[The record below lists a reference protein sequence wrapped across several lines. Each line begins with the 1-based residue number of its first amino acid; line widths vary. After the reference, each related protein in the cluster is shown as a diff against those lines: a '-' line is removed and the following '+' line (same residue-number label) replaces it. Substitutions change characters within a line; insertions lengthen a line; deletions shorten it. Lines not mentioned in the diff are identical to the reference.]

1 MMGFWLSAALLLTV
15 GYVFFLPALLGK
27 TGGGRVNRARLNVLL
42 HRQRQTELA
51 QEAASPEDLERLT
64 AESERNLLGD
74 LEAVEEKKTESST
87 RGRPAVIATLMVLPV
102 LALTLYLALGRIDL
116 IGTQAPENMADVQ
129 DSIRQL
135 ADRLAKQPN
144 DLEGWVLLARS
155 LQATNQPDKAVTAY
169 EFALKVAPE
178 DLDVKAL
185 YAQALA
191 ETHQGSMAGKP
202 TEIVDEILKKN
213 PDHQTALW
221 MAGIAAAE
229 RKDAAKTVEYW
240 ERLKKQF
247 APGSEE
253 SKQIAG
259 YIAQVQGLPAPT
271 GPTAPAAA
279 TSAGKNIRV
288 TVTLAENLK
297 SRVSPDD
304 ALFVFA
310 RAAEGPPMPL
320 AVVRKQ
326 AKDLPVEVVLDDSMS
341 MMQGMTLS
349 TFDRIVIGARIS
361 KGGQPKPEAGD
372 LQGLSEALAPEDNG
386 SYKIVVD
393 QIVGQEAGR

>member
-1 MMGFWLSAALLLTV
+1 MTGFWLSAVLLLIV

-27 TGGGRVNRARLNVLL
+27 TGGGRINRAKLNLLL

-51 QEAASPEDLERLT
+51 QEAASPEDLARLT

-74 LEAVEEKKTESST
+74 LEAAEKPKTQAST
-87 RGRPAVIATLMVLPV
+87 RGRLAVVATLAIVPV

-116 IGTQAPENMADVQ
+116 IGARAPDNMADVQ
-129 DSIRQL
+129 ESIRQL

-155 LQATNQPDKAVTAY
+155 LQATNQPDKALTAY
-169 EFALKVAPE
+169 EFALKLAPE
-178 DLDVKAL
+178 DLDVKAF

-202 TEIVDEILKKN
+202 TEIVDEILKKK

-240 ERLKKQF
+240 ERLKNQF

-253 SKQIAG
+253 AKQLEG
-259 YIAQVQGLPAPT
+259 YIAQVQGHSVPVEPSK
-271 GPTAPAAA
+271 PAATA
-279 TSAGKNIRV
+279 AAGKHIRV
-288 TVTLAENLK
+288 TVALAENLK
-297 SRVSPDD
+297 GRVSPDD
-304 ALFVFA
+304 AVFVFA

-341 MMQGMTLS
+341 MMQGVTLS
-349 TFDRIVIGARIS
+349 TADRIVIGARIS
-361 KGGQPKPEAGD
+361 KSGQPKAEAGD

-393 QIVGQEAGR
+393 QVVGDEAKR

>member
-15 GYVFFLPALLGK
+15 GYVFFLPALLGN
-27 TGGGRVNRARLNVLL
+27 TGGGRINRARLNLLL

-74 LEAVEEKKTESST
+74 LETAEAPPLQSSA
-87 RGRPAVIATLMVLPV
+87 RGRSAVIAALAVLPAF
-102 LALTLYLALGRIDL
+102 ALILYLALGRIDL
-116 IGTQAPENMADVQ
+116 IGANAPDNMADIQ

-144 DLEGWVLLARS
+144 DLEGWILLARS
-155 LQATNQPDKAVTAY
+155 LQATDQPDKAATAY
-169 EFALKVAPE
+169 EFALKLAPE
-178 DLDVKAL
+178 DLDLKAQ

-191 ETHQGSMAGKP
+191 ETHQGSLAGKP
-202 TEIVDEILKKN
+202 AEIVDEILKKN
-213 PDHQTALW
+213 PDHPTALW

-229 RKDAAKTVEYW
+229 RKDAAKAAEYW

-247 APGSEE
+247 PPGSEE
-253 SKQIAG
+253 AKEIAG
-259 YIAQVQGLPAPT
+259 YIARVQGLS
-271 GPTAPAAA
+271 APAEPAEPA
-279 TSAGKNIRV
+279 AGKRIRV
-288 TVTLAENLK
+288 TVTLAESLK
-297 SRVSPDD
+297 TQVAPDD

-326 AKDLPVEVVLDDSMS
+326 AKDLPLEVVLDDSMS

-349 TFDRIVIGARIS
+349 TAGRIVIGARIS
-361 KGGQPKPEAGD
+361 KSGQPKAEAGD

-386 SYKIVVD
+386 SYRIVVD
-393 QIVGQEAGR
+393 GIVGQEAGR

>member
-1 MMGFWLSAALLLTV
+1 MTGFWLSAVLLLIV

-27 TGGGRVNRARLNVLL
+27 TGGGRINRARLNLLL

-74 LEAVEEKKTESST
+74 LEAAEETKAQSST
-87 RGRPAVIATLMVLPV
+87 RGRSAVLATLAIVPV

-116 IGTQAPENMADVQ
+116 IGARAPNNMAGVQ

-135 ADRLAKQPN
+135 AERLAKQPN

-155 LQATNQPDKAVTAY
+155 LQATDQPDKAVTAY
-169 EFALKVAPE
+169 EFALKLAPE

-247 APGSEE
+247 GPGSEE
-253 SKQIAG
+253 AKQIEG
-259 YIAQVQGLPAPT
+259 YIAQVQGLPAQTTPSE
-271 GPTAPAAA
+271 PAAA
-279 TSAGKNIRV
+279 KGAGKQIRV

-297 SRVSPDD
+297 SRVAPDD

-326 AKDLPVEVVLDDSMS
+326 AKDLPVKVVLDDSMS

-349 TFDRIVIGARIS
+349 TADRIVIGARIS
-361 KGGQPKPEAGD
+361 KSGQPKAEAGD
-372 LQGLSEALAPEDNG
+372 LQGLSEAVAPEDNG

-393 QIVGQEAGR
+393 RIVGE

>member
-1 MMGFWLSAALLLTV
+1 MTGFWLSAVLLLIV

-27 TGGGRVNRARLNVLL
+27 TGGGRINRARLNLLL

-74 LEAVEEKKTESST
+74 LEAAEETKAQSST
-87 RGRPAVIATLMVLPV
+87 RGRSAVLATLAIVPV

-116 IGTQAPENMADVQ
+116 IGARAPNDMADVQ

-135 ADRLAKQPN
+135 AERLAKQPN

-155 LQATNQPDKAVTAY
+155 LQATDQPDKAVTAY
-169 EFALKVAPE
+169 EFALKLAPE

-247 APGSEE
+247 GPGSEE
-253 SKQIAG
+253 AKQIEG
-259 YIAQVQGLPAPT
+259 YIAQVQGLPAQTTPSE
-271 GPTAPAAA
+271 PAAA
-279 TSAGKNIRV
+279 KGAGKQIRV

-297 SRVSPDD
+297 SRVAPDD

-326 AKDLPVEVVLDDSMS
+326 AKDLPVKVVLDDSMS

-349 TFDRIVIGARIS
+349 TADRIVIGARIS
-361 KGGQPKPEAGD
+361 KSGQPKAEAGD
-372 LQGLSEALAPEDNG
+372 LQGLSEAVAPEDNG

-393 QIVGQEAGR
+393 RIVGE

>member
-1 MMGFWLSAALLLTV
+1 MTGFWLSAVLLLIV

-27 TGGGRVNRARLNVLL
+27 TGGGRINRARLNLLL

-74 LEAVEEKKTESST
+74 LEAAEETKAQSST
-87 RGRPAVIATLMVLPV
+87 RGRSAVLATLAIVPV

-116 IGTQAPENMADVQ
+116 IGARAPNNMADVQ

-135 ADRLAKQPN
+135 AERLAKQPN

-155 LQATNQPDKAVTAY
+155 LQATDQPDKAVTAY
-169 EFALKVAPE
+169 EFALKLAPE

-247 APGSEE
+247 GPGSEE
-253 SKQIAG
+253 AKQIEG
-259 YIAQVQGLPAPT
+259 YIAQVQGLPAQTTPSE
-271 GPTAPAAA
+271 PAAA
-279 TSAGKNIRV
+279 TGAGKQIRV

-297 SRVSPDD
+297 SRVAPDD

-326 AKDLPVEVVLDDSMS
+326 AKDLPVKVVLDDSMS

-349 TFDRIVIGARIS
+349 TADRIVIGARIS
-361 KGGQPKPEAGD
+361 KSGQPKAEAGD
-372 LQGLSEALAPEDNG
+372 LQGLSEAVAPEDNG

-393 QIVGQEAGR
+393 RIVGE

>member
-1 MMGFWLSAALLLTV
+1 MMGFWLSAILLLMV

-27 TGGGRVNRARLNVLL
+27 AGGGQVNRARLNLLL

-74 LEAVEEKKTESST
+74 LEAAEETKAQSST
-87 RGRPAVIATLMVLPV
+87 RGRSAVLATLAIVPV

-116 IGTQAPENMADVQ
+116 IGARAPNDMADVQ

-135 ADRLAKQPN
+135 AERLAKQPN

-155 LQATNQPDKAVTAY
+155 LQATDQPDKAVTAY
-169 EFALKVAPE
+169 EFALKLAPE

-247 APGSEE
+247 GPGSEE
-253 SKQIAG
+253 AKQIEG
-259 YIAQVQGLPAPT
+259 YIAQVQGLPAQTTPSE
-271 GPTAPAAA
+271 PAAA
-279 TSAGKNIRV
+279 KGAGKQIRV

-297 SRVSPDD
+297 SRVAPDD

-326 AKDLPVEVVLDDSMS
+326 AKDLPVKVVLDDSMS

-349 TFDRIVIGARIS
+349 TADRIVIGARIS
-361 KGGQPKPEAGD
+361 KSGQPKAEAGD
-372 LQGLSEALAPEDNG
+372 LQGLSEAVAPEDNG

-393 QIVGQEAGR
+393 RIVGE

>member
-1 MMGFWLSAALLLTV
+1 MTGFWLSAVLLLIV

-27 TGGGRVNRARLNVLL
+27 TGSGRINRARLNLLL

-74 LEAVEEKKTESST
+74 LEAAEETKAQSST
-87 RGRPAVIATLMVLPV
+87 RGRSAVLATLAIVPV

-116 IGTQAPENMADVQ
+116 IGARAPNNMADVQ

-135 ADRLAKQPN
+135 AERLAKQPN

-155 LQATNQPDKAVTAY
+155 LQATDQPDKAVTAY
-169 EFALKVAPE
+169 EFALKLAPE

-247 APGSEE
+247 GPGSEE
-253 SKQIAG
+253 AKQIEG
-259 YIAQVQGLPAPT
+259 YIAQVQGLPAQTTPSE
-271 GPTAPAAA
+271 PAAA
-279 TSAGKNIRV
+279 KGAGKQIRV

-297 SRVSPDD
+297 SRVAPDD

-326 AKDLPVEVVLDDSMS
+326 AKDLPVKVVLDDSMS

-349 TFDRIVIGARIS
+349 TADRIVIGARIS
-361 KGGQPKPEAGD
+361 KSGQPKAEAGD
-372 LQGLSEALAPEDNG
+372 LQGLSEAVAPEDNG

-393 QIVGQEAGR
+393 RIVGE

>member
-1 MMGFWLSAALLLTV
+1 MTGFWLSAVLLLIV

-27 TGGGRVNRARLNVLL
+27 TGSGRINRARLNLLL

-74 LEAVEEKKTESST
+74 LEAAEETKAQSSN
-87 RGRPAVIATLMVLPV
+87 RGRSAVLATLAIVPV

-116 IGTQAPENMADVQ
+116 IGARAPNNMADVQ

-155 LQATNQPDKAVTAY
+155 LQATDQPDKAVTAY
-169 EFALKVAPE
+169 EFALKLAPE

-247 APGSEE
+247 GPGSEE
-253 SKQIAG
+253 AKQIEG
-259 YIAQVQGLPAPT
+259 YIAQVQGLPAQTTPSE
-271 GPTAPAAA
+271 PAAA
-279 TSAGKNIRV
+279 TGAGKQIRV

-297 SRVSPDD
+297 SRVAPDD

-326 AKDLPVEVVLDDSMS
+326 AKDLPVKVVLDDSMS

-349 TFDRIVIGARIS
+349 TADRIVIGARIS
-361 KGGQPKPEAGD
+361 KSGQPKAEAGD
-372 LQGLSEALAPEDNG
+372 LQGLSEAVAPEDNG

-393 QIVGQEAGR
+393 RIVGE

>member
-1 MMGFWLSAALLLTV
+1 MTGFWLSAVLLLIV

-27 TGGGRVNRARLNVLL
+27 TGGGRINRAKLNLLL

-51 QEAASPEDLERLT
+51 QEAASPEDLARLT

-74 LEAVEEKKTESST
+74 LEAAEETKAQSSN
-87 RGRPAVIATLMVLPV
+87 RGRSAVLATLAIVPIM
-102 LALTLYLALGRIDL
+102 ALTLYLALGRIDL
-116 IGTQAPENMADVQ
+116 VGVRTPNNMADVQ
-129 DSIRQL
+129 ESIRLL
-135 ADRLAKQPN
+135 AERLAKQPN

-155 LQATNQPDKAVTAY
+155 LQATNQPDKALKAY
-169 EFALKVAPE
+169 EFALKLAPE
-178 DLDVKAL
+178 DLDIKAF

-229 RKDAAKTVEYW
+229 RKDAAKAVEYW
-240 ERLKKQF
+240 EKLKNQF

-253 SKQIAG
+253 AKQIAG
-259 YIAQVQGLPAPT
+259 YIARVQGLPAPT
-271 GPTAPAAA
+271 EPPGPAA
-279 TSAGKNIRV
+279 TGAGKHIRV
-288 TVTLAENLK
+288 TVTLAENLNN
-297 SRVSPDD
+297 RVSPDD

-320 AVVRKQ
+320 AVIRKRV
-326 AKDLPVEVVLDDSMS
+326 KDLPVEVMLDDSMS
-341 MMQGMTLS
+341 MVQGMTLS
-349 TFDRIVIGARIS
+349 TADRIVIGARIS
-361 KGGQPKPEAGD
+361 KSGQPKAEAGD
-372 LQGLSEALAPEDNG
+372 LQGLSEALAPKDNG
-386 SYKIVVD
+386 NYKIVVD
-393 QIVGQEAGR
+393 QVVGE

>member
-1 MMGFWLSAALLLTV
+1 MMGFWLSTVLLLTA

-27 TGGGRVNRARLNVLL
+27 TGGGRINRARLNLLL

-74 LEAVEEKKTESST
+74 LEAVEETKTHSGT
-87 RGRPAVIATLMVLPV
+87 RGRPAVIATLAVVPV

-116 IGTQAPENMADVQ
+116 VGARAPDDMANVQ
-129 DSIRQL
+129 DSINQL
-135 ADRLAKQPN
+135 AERLAKQPN

-155 LQATNQPDKAVTAY
+155 LQATHQPDKAMTAY
-169 EFALKVAPE
+169 EFALKLAPE

-202 TEIVDEILKKN
+202 TEIIDEILKKN

-221 MAGIAAAE
+221 MAGLAAAE
-229 RKDAAKTVEYW
+229 RKDAAKSVEYW

-247 APGSEE
+247 TPGSEE
-253 SKQIAG
+253 DKQISA
-259 YIAQVQGLPAPT
+259 YIAQVRGHAAPGET
-271 GPTAPAAA
+271 TAPAAA
-279 TSAGKNIRV
+279 TAGAGKRIRV
-288 TVTLAENLK
+288 AVSLAENLK
-297 SRVSPDD
+297 ARVSPND

-326 AKDLPVEVVLDDSMS
+326 AKDLPVEVELDDSMA
-341 MMQGMTLS
+341 MMQGVTLS
-349 TFDRIVIGARIS
+349 TFDRVVIGARIS
-361 KGGQPKPEAGD
+361 KSGQPKPEPGD
-372 LQGLSEALAPEDNG
+372 LQGLSEAVTPKDNG

-393 QIVGQEAGR
+393 RIVE

>member
-1 MMGFWLSAALLLTV
+1 MTGFWLSAVLLLIV

-27 TGGGRVNRARLNVLL
+27 TGGGRLSRAKLNLLL

-51 QEAASPEDLERLT
+51 REAASPEDLERLT

-74 LEAVEEKKTESST
+74 LEAAEETKAQSNNH
-87 RGRPAVIATLMVLPV
+87 GRSAVLATLAIVPIM
-102 LALTLYLALGRIDL
+102 ALTLYLALGRIDL
-116 IGTQAPENMADVQ
+116 VGVRTPNNMADVQ
-129 DSIRQL
+129 ESIRLL
-135 ADRLAKQPN
+135 AERLAKQPN

-155 LQATNQPDKAVTAY
+155 LQATDQPDKALKAY
-169 EFALKVAPE
+169 EFALTLAPE
-178 DLDVKAL
+178 DLDIKAF

-221 MAGIAAAE
+221 MAGIAAGE
-229 RKDAAKTVEYW
+229 RKDAARAVEYW
-240 ERLKKQF
+240 EKLKNQF
-247 APGSEE
+247 APDSEE
-253 SKQIAG
+253 AKQIAG
-259 YIAQVQGLPAPT
+259 YIARVQGIPAPT
-271 GPTAPAAA
+271 EPQAPA
-279 TSAGKNIRV
+279 TGAGKHIRV

-297 SRVSPDD
+297 ARVSPDD

-320 AVVRKQ
+320 AVVRKK

-341 MMQGMTLS
+341 MVQGMTLS
-349 TFDRIVIGARIS
+349 TADRVVIGARIS
-361 KGGQPKPEAGD
+361 KSGQPKAEDGD
-372 LQGLSEALAPEDNG
+372 LQGLSEALAPEDSG
-386 SYKIVVD
+386 SYRIVVD
-393 QIVGQEAGR
+393 RVIGGEAER

>member
-1 MMGFWLSAALLLTV
+1 MMGFWLAAILFLML
-15 GYVFFLPALLGK
+15 GYVFFLPAILGRA
-27 TGGGRVNRARLNVLL
+27 GGGRISRAKLNLLL
-42 HRQRQTELA
+42 HRQRQSELA

-64 AESERNLLGD
+64 KESERNLLGD
-74 LEAVEEKKTESST
+74 LEAAEEPKAPSNT
-87 RGRPAVIATLMVLPV
+87 RGRWAVLASLAVVPV

-116 IGTQAPENMADVQ
+116 IGAPAPNNMADVQ

-135 ADRLAKQPN
+135 AERLAKQPN
-144 DLEGWVLLARS
+144 DPEGWVLLARS
-155 LQATNQPDKAVTAY
+155 LQATDQPDKAVTAY
-169 EFALKVAPE
+169 EFAMKLVPE

-191 ETHQGSMAGKP
+191 ETHQGSMAGRP
-202 TEIVDEILKKN
+202 TEIVDEILKQN

-229 RKDAAKTVEYW
+229 RKDSAKTLEYW

-253 SKQIAG
+253 AKQLAG
-259 YIAQVQGLPAPT
+259 YIAQVQGHSAPAEP
-271 GPTAPAAA
+271 PAPAAA
-279 TSAGKNIRV
+279 AAGKQIRV
-288 TVTLAENLK
+288 TVSLAENLK
-297 SRVSPDD
+297 TRVSPND

-349 TFDRIVIGARIS
+349 SVDRIVVGARIS
-361 KGGQPKPEAGD
+361 KSGQPKAEAGD
-372 LQGLSEALAPEDNG
+372 LQGMSEALAPEDQG

-393 QIVGQEAGR
+393 QVVGD

>member
-1 MMGFWLSAALLLTV
+1 MTGFWLSAVLLLIV

-27 TGGGRVNRARLNVLL
+27 TGGGRINRARLNLLL

-74 LEAVEEKKTESST
+74 LEAAEETKAQSST
-87 RGRPAVIATLMVLPV
+87 RGRSAVLATLAIVPV

-116 IGTQAPENMADVQ
+116 IGARAPNDMADVQ

-135 ADRLAKQPN
+135 AERLAKQPN

-155 LQATNQPDKAVTAY
+155 LQATDQPDKAVTAY
-169 EFALKVAPE
+169 EFALKLAPE

-247 APGSEE
+247 GPGSEE
-253 SKQIAG
+253 AKQIEG
-259 YIAQVQGLPAPT
+259 YIAQVQGLPAQTTPSE
-271 GPTAPAAA
+271 PAAA
-279 TSAGKNIRV
+279 KGAGKQIRV

-297 SRVSPDD
+297 SRVAPDD

-326 AKDLPVEVVLDDSMS
+326 AKDLPVKVVLDDSMS

-349 TFDRIVIGARIS
+349 TADRIVIGARIS
-361 KGGQPKPEAGD
+361 KSGQPKAEAGD
-372 LQGLSEALAPEDNG
+372 LQGLTEAVAPEDNG

-393 QIVGQEAGR
+393 RIVGE